1 MSGTS
6 KRENTMSFTGNTQ
19 AGTVVASGTTVTGLM
34 TKYGITPET
43 IGIFATLCGILLT
56 IIMIYGHIRRIRN
69 ESAERKEKEIIARIE
84 REKAEIEL
92 AEMRRKLLDPA
103 Q

>member
-1 MSGTS
+1 
-6 KRENTMSFTGNTQ
+6 MSFTGNTQ

>member
-1 MSGTS
+1 
-6 KRENTMSFTGNTQ
+6 MSFTGNTQ

-92 AEMRRKLLDPA
+92 AEMRRKMNNPA

>member
-1 MSGTS
+1 
-6 KRENTMSFTGNTQ
+6 MSFTGNTQ
-19 AGTVVASGTTVTGLM
+19 AGTLVASGTTVTGLM

-56 IIMIYGHIRRIRN
+56 IIMIYGHVRRIRN

>member
-1 MSGTS
+1 
-6 KRENTMSFTGNTQ
+6 
-19 AGTVVASGTTVTGLM
+19 
-34 TKYGITPET
+34 

-92 AEMRRKLLDPA
+92 AEMRRKMNNPA

>member
-1 MSGTS
+1 
-6 KRENTMSFTGNTQ
+6 MSFTGNTQ

-84 REKAEIEL
+84 REKAELEL
-92 AEMRRKLLDPA
+92 AEARRKLINPA

>member
-1 MSGTS
+1 
-6 KRENTMSFTGNTQ
+6 MSFTGNTQ

-92 AEMRRKLLDPA
+92 AEIRRKMNNPA

>member
-1 MSGTS
+1 
-6 KRENTMSFTGNTQ
+6 MSFTGNTQ

-92 AEMRRKLLDPA
+92 AEMRQKTNKPA

>member
-1 MSGTS
+1 
-6 KRENTMSFTGNTQ
+6 
-19 AGTVVASGTTVTGLM
+19 M

>member
-1 MSGTS
+1 
-6 KRENTMSFTGNTQ
+6 MSFTGNTQ
-19 AGTVVASGTTVTGLM
+19 AGTLVASGTTVTGLM
-34 TKYGITPET
+34 TKYGVTPET
-43 IGIFATLCGILLT
+43 IGIFAALCGIVLT

>member
-1 MSGTS
+1 
-6 KRENTMSFTGNTQ
+6 MSFTGNTQ

-34 TKYGITPET
+34 TKYGVTPET

-92 AEMRRKLLDPA
+92 AEMRRKMNNPA